1 MSSPAS
7 DSCDPEALHG
17 RLSALVDGEL
27 SAAELAELESQLL
40 ASPTARAEYRE
51 FMCVEALLA
60 WSSTT
65 GAEPAV
71 PATDRPRR
79 GVAPRAA
86 VWLGLVATA
95 ALSAGLALVAWI
107 PTVARP
113 PSAVFL
119 SAADGAVWHGSRPL
133 AIGAAVG
140 PGPLRLAAGSAQ
152 LTFPSG
158 AVVALQAG
166 AEIEVLGPNRLFLR
180 GGRVSPFVPPQAKGF
195 TVVSPG
201 GQVVDYGT
209 EFSIA
214 VGGSGQT
221 DVFVIDGEV
230 GVTNGH
236 AAGSKEVRLTQGFG
250 TQMSAVE
257 ADPVMTQRPLLID
270 HFDRPDGPLMLKDID
285 PGQESR
291 VANGVLSIPIPRMA
305 KIARFE
311 IDHDFSSLAGRRS
324 AISFRAL
331 LPNNGRVHLNRW
343 LALVID
349 AGGGQ
354 PPMAF
359 EPSAAAAVMMSPM
372 WQAGVRIEGLPI
384 AGKEI
389 FPRCRGIEGPYQV
402 VITIDDTPAA
412 RAAHGSAV
420 VTVMINGLE
429 FATEPPFQLGERPRL
444 AFQTYVTTQSEADA
458 VAVIDDFSVSVAVP

>member
-1 MSSPAS
+1 
-7 DSCDPEALHG
+7 
-17 RLSALVDGEL
+17 
-27 SAAELAELESQLL
+27 
-40 ASPTARAEYRE
+40 
-51 FMCVEALLA
+51 
-60 WSSTT
+60 
-65 GAEPAV
+65 
-71 PATDRPRR
+71 
-79 GVAPRAA
+79 
-86 VWLGLVATA
+86 
-95 ALSAGLALVAWI
+95 
-107 PTVARP
+107 
-113 PSAVFL
+113 
-119 SAADGAVWHGSRPL
+119 
-133 AIGAAVG
+133 
-140 PGPLRLAAGSAQ
+140 
-152 LTFPSG
+152 
-158 AVVALQAG
+158 
-166 AEIEVLGPNRLFLR
+166 
-180 GGRVSPFVPPQAKGF
+180 
-195 TVVSPG
+195 
-201 GQVVDYGT
+201 
-209 EFSIA
+209 
-214 VGGSGQT
+214 
-221 DVFVIDGEV
+221 
-230 GVTNGH
+230 
-236 AAGSKEVRLTQGFG
+236 
-250 TQMSAVE
+250 MSAVE

-305 KIARFE
+305 KMARFE

-331 LPNNGRVHLNRW
+331 LPNNGRVHLHRW

-444 AFQTYVTTQSEADA
+444 AFQTYVTTPSKADA